1 VVELVSREPASEPA
15 EDCELA
21 LRGITGLRL
30 DAAVEAT
37 IFRVGVAPFSP
48 FPPDGGGGGGG
59 RISVCGGVAVAAF
72 SRLTDDGNGGG
83 GICDGTFG
91 VGVPGAIANSS
102 STCVSG
108 IDGGKM
114 SEDTAVLPE
123 DTSSSLTSSSE
134 PAGDTKRAV
143 GRGPEAEGPLD
154 FFRIGCRGGG
164 LEEEGVG
171 DFAFDLDELDSCP

>member
-1 VVELVSREPASEPA
+1 VVEFASRDPVSEPA

-48 FPPDGGGGGGG
+48 FPDGAGGG
-59 RISVCGGVAVAAF
+59 RISLCGGVAVAAF
-72 SRLTDDGNGGG
+72 SRLMDDGNGGG
-83 GICDGTFG
+83 GISDGAFG
-91 VGVPGAIANSS
+91 VGVSGAFVDSS
-102 STCVSG
+102 SACVSG
-108 IDGGKM
+108 IGGGGI
-114 SEDTAVLPE
+114 SEETAVLPE
-123 DTSSSLTSSSE
+123 DTSPSLISSSSE

-171 DFAFDLDELDSCP
+171 DFVFDLDELDSCP